1 MILALESSCDETA
14 VAVFDPAAG
23 LTGEWVHSQIALH
36 EAYGGV
42 VPDLASREHL
52 AHFGPLLRR
61 ALATIR
67 PEQVTQIAVT
77 NGPGLAA
84 CLAMGL
90 ATAKSLGL
98 AWRVPVVGVNHLRAH
113 AFSPFIALHAANPA
127 AFDAEFAKL
136 LPHLGL
142 LVSGGNTALFSI
154 DETRRITLIASTMD
168 DAAGEAL
175 DKGAKLLGL
184 GYPGGPQVEKLAATG
199 NPTAFAF
206 PKAMAQRSTLE
217 FSFSGLK
224 TSLRYQLEKMS
235 PAEIET
241 RKADLCASYQ
251 AAVFEA
257 LVRKTRLA
265 LVGGPASLR
274 AGSQEPGL
282 VGADLGRSSGDG
294 VSTLA
299 PKNRDPAAAG
309 RASSA
314 GAFRAASTPQRD
326 SSPSSSRHPDPAHA
340 GEGSKD
346 RPPSSESLSSQLSAL
361 SFNSFGL
368 SGGVAN
374 NQTLQRLLENI
385 AQAQNLPFLRAQPQH
400 TGDNAGMIAFAA
412 WAERETGGVNPAGLD
427 LTVEPSLPLALGD

>member
-14 VAVFDPAAG
+14 VAVFDPLVG

-36 EAYGGV
+36 GPYGGV

-52 AHFGPLLRR
+52 AHFGPLLHR
-61 ALATIR
+61 ALAAVR
-67 PEQVTQIAVT
+67 PDRVTRIAVT

-90 ATAKSLGL
+90 AAAKSLGL

-113 AFSPFIALHAANPA
+113 AFSPFIALHATNPA
-127 AFDAEFAKL
+127 AFDGELAKL

-142 LVSGGNTALFSI
+142 LVSGGNTALFSL
-154 DETRRITLIASTMD
+154 DDARRITLLASTMD

-184 GYPGGPQVEKLAATG
+184 GYPGGPQVEKLALSG
-199 NPTAFAF
+199 NPAAFAF
-206 PKAMAQRSTLE
+206 PKAVAQRSTLE

-224 TSLRYQLEKMS
+224 TSLRYQLEKMA
-235 PAEIET
+235 PEEIER

-257 LVRKTRLA
+257 LVRKSRLA
-265 LVGGPASLR
+265 LER
-274 AGSQEPGL
+274 
-282 VGADLGRSSGDG
+282 GAYR
-294 VSTLA
+294 
-299 PKNRDPAAAG
+299 
-309 RASSA
+309 
-314 GAFRAASTPQRD
+314 
-326 SSPSSSRHPDPAHA
+326 
-340 GEGSKD
+340 
-346 RPPSSESLSSQLSAL
+346 
-361 SFNSFGL
+361 SFGL

-374 NQTLQRLLENI
+374 NLTLQAQLEKT
-385 AQAQNLPFLRAQPQH
+385 AQQINVPFLRAQPKH

-412 WAERETGGVNPAGLD
+412 WAEREAGGVNEAGLAI
-427 LTVEPSLPLALGD
+427 EIAPSLALSVG